1 MTTSSGTQPRFFW
14 LDLNDLIP
22 QDHLLRKIKDAI
34 DFRFIYDKVAHLYS
48 KTGRPSVDPVIMFKM
63 LLVGYLYGI
72 PSERRL
78 VQEVRLHL
86 AYRWFVGLQLDDPVP
101 DHSTFSQ
108 NRRRRFKDTGV
119 FREIFD
125 HVVQLCIEKGL
136 VSGKLVVTDSTAI
149 KANVTVGKNET
160 TAVEPA
166 YTPQEYLNVLDEA
179 VERAETELKQ
189 RRGIQGGDST
199 EEGDTSKPR
208 SGVKLPEPREVKVSQ
223 TDPDAR
229 FVTRPGKELGYYYR
243 AHQTIDSKHGII
255 VDAHATRGNLPDH
268 IPFAQRLPYVQEKH
282 GLSIESVAADA
293 AYDEGFVHY
302 VLVKRGIKGF
312 IARKTKRG
320 PAKTFRKDLFAYDAD
335 LDVYWCPAGHQLLF
349 NHISHTNAQKV
360 YMADPSVCRNCPL
373 RAQCVSGSARARVV
387 TRPFLQDDAD
397 VNHRYIGTEEYAQ
410 AQRKRRT
417 LAEGTFGL
425 QKRLHNLA
433 RARMRGLQRI
443 EEQVLLSATAVNLK
457 RMVMA
462 IG

>member
-149 KANVTVGKNET
+149 KANV
-160 TAVEPA
+160 
-166 YTPQEYLNVLDEA
+166 
-179 VERAETELKQ
+179 
-189 RRGIQGGDST
+189 
-199 EEGDTSKPR
+199 
-208 SGVKLPEPREVKVSQ
+208 